1 MHRKLVFSPS
11 FLLKPQPARATTFV
25 VIGNTQVDEGRHPA
39 PRIEEDTENG
49 LIPNAFQVQKPAYAR
64 ILEPIYAAWRGQLDY
79 IQLLLASRGNRRAIG
94 PPLGVASES
103 TCFLD
108 ADLTRRLRDR
118 PLRFRAQA
126 DAANKKPEMS
136 AKPPDKRFVYSDCA
150 HALPRAPGT
159 SQQFWLGSIPKCLEA
174 DQRI

>member
-64 ILEPIYAAWRGQLDY
+64 ILEPIYAAWREQLDY

-94 PPLGVASES
+94 PPPGVASES
-103 TCFLD
+103 TCYPD

-118 PLRFRAQA
+118 PYISL
-126 DAANKKPEMS
+126 AN
-136 AKPPDKRFVYSDCA
+136 R
-150 HALPRAPGT
+150 
-159 SQQFWLGSIPKCLEA
+159 SIPKEDITGLQNWVIQTLGRQMGLVKNPSITTRRDLA
-174 DQRI
+174 